1 MPLAFLALEATCAGE
16 RGARKGIRAIVVLA
30 SLLALAIAV
39 EFAQGFF
46 PPRTVSRNDLV
57 AEGAGI
63 LIGAVAWLVAGGRF
77 RAILAGLPGRPGRG
91 GQGPR
96 ADGRARLRRAC
107 GLSVRLRRVDRRAR
121 SAAAWTRHGPRLRVV
136 RVLADGDL
144 RRPHRRRDRG
154 GRRIRGGMVLV
165 ARKHDRTHDCATCC
179 GRRSRGARGSSSC
192 RCSWC
197 RAWSRAPRRWRGRA
211 ASRWVCSSGATLRDR
226 WTGSE
231 TGRGFVSRSARVG
244 TVSRAA
250 GGRDGI
256 VPRHVRVGAG
266 RLDPSRGRAL
276 MPFYYHY
283 YVSEQWALVSA
294 ALHAA
299 LYAPVGALA
308 ALARLVP
315 PAGVPRTGR
324 AAVLVAGALA
334 LLVETGKLF
343 AGRRPDPTDLVL
355 AMAGSYVAFRVVTHF
370 IVDRGAPSPAATA
383 AGASFLRPAAHVV
396 FGPLTIAGAILLLG
410 ATLALVRYP
419 LGATWLAVGPLRLWR
434 RAAPLA
440 ERMVARTA
448 GTVACPRPRTVDRL
462 AVPRRVR
469 SLRDGDDRRA
479 VRSSAASSALAI
491 PGGTRGAA
499 GDRRAHSRCSRSFAA
514 SCRWTRCRRT
524 CCGASSIGRT
534 RCARR
539 VPCYGR
545 CCCWRSFAGGAT
557 APHAI
562 WRSSLAG

>member
-1 MPLAFLALEATCAGE
+1 MSCLRSFHSTSSCRSTSSKRGCAD
-16 RGARKGIRAIVVLA
+16 
-30 SLLALAIAV
+30 
-39 EFAQGFF
+39 
-46 PPRTVSRNDLV
+46 PPRASCSRRRDL
-57 AEGAGI
+57 
-63 LIGAVAWLVAGGRF
+63 
-77 RAILAGLPGRPGRG
+77 
-91 GQGPR
+91 
-96 ADGRARLRRAC
+96 
-107 GLSVRLRRVDRRAR
+107 
-121 SAAAWTRHGPRLRVV
+121 
-136 RVLADGDL
+136 LADGDL

-154 GRRIRGGMVLV
+154 GRRVRRGVALAAWKHRPHARLRNVLWQALAWGAGIEFV
-165 ARKHDRTHDCATCC
+165 QVFLVSGVVQGASALARTSGIALGLLVGGH
-179 GRRSRGARGSSSC
+179 
-192 RCSWC
+192 
-197 RAWSRAPRRWRGRA
+197 APRSVDWVRGWPRLRVALQLAWVPYLALLA
-211 ASRWVCSSGATLRDR
+211 AG
-226 WTGSE
+226 TGL
-231 TGRGFVSRSARVG
+231 FSARL
-244 TVSRAA
+244 VSVQDAWARLA
-250 GGRDGI
+250 D
-256 VPRHVRVGAG
+256 VR
-266 RLDPSRGRAL
+266 L

-294 ALHAA
+294 ALHTA

-324 AAVLVAGALA
+324 AAVLVAGTLA
-334 LLVETGKLF
+334 LLVEAGKLF

-370 IVDRGAPSPAATA
+370 IVDRRARLDRGHGDGRGQPGFAVARGVRAADDRRRNPAARRD
-383 AGASFLRPAAHVV
+383 AGPGALSAGRHV
-396 FGPLTIAGAILLLG
+396 AGC
-410 ATLALVRYP
+410 R
-419 LGATWLAVGPLRLWR
+419 PLRLWR

-440 ERMVARTA
+440 ERMVARAA

-499 GDRRAHSRCSRSFAA
+499 GDRVRTRAARARSRPA
-514 SCRWTRCRRT
+514 CRWTRCRRT